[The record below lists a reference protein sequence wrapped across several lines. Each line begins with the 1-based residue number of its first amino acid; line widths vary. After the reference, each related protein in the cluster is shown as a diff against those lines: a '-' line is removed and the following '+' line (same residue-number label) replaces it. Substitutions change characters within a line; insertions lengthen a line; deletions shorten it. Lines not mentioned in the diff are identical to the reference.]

1 MHTFRSKKKVFSVY
15 TEGKS
20 IDRLQYFKANTRAAL
35 IYGDMVSQ
43 AEKLL
48 SLVKSRQGRPNKD
61 NARLTSQI
69 KSIIEKW
76 KD

>member
-1 MHTFRSKKKVFSVY
+1 MHTFRSKQKVFSVY

-20 IDRLQYFKANTRAAL
+20 IDRLQSFKANTRAAA
-35 IYGDMVSQ
+35 IYGDMVSR
-43 AEKLL
+43 AERLL
-48 SLVKSRQGRPNKD
+48 SLVKSRLGRPNKD